1 VTEVINDI
9 VNNRT
14 EADAF
19 DEMIVVPIYK
29 ANKKLP
35 TSNINAF
42 RSISLGECMFKLA
55 EACFIEKN
63 RVKIEEMMGGYQ
75 YAYKRGKGT
84 KVAIEKLHEI
94 FKNRRGNFLCV
105 GIDLASA
112 FDSPKRPKI

>member
-84 KVAIEKLHEI
+84 KAAME
-94 FKNRRGNFLCV
+94 NFMKSSKT
-105 GIDLASA
+105 AKKA
-112 FDSPKRPKI
+112 FCALE